1 MSAPVT
7 RATAEDLLYREALLI
22 DTQRFSEWLELFTP
36 DVEFW
41 MPAWRDENCTTE
53 DPDRE
58 LSLIYYKGRRNLED
72 RVMRLTSGLSVASLP
87 LPRVV
92 HQVTNVL
99 ALDADEAS
107 DSVTVSAA
115 FTCHRF
121 DVRMNRTDCFFG
133 RYEYRL
139 ARQDGTWLIAR
150 KKIILLNDT
159 IPTVV
164 DINSI

>member
-1 MSAPVT
+1 MSAPLT
-7 RATAEDLLYREALLI
+7 RTEAEDLLYREALLI
-22 DTQRFSEWLELFTP
+22 DTQRFAEWLELFTP

-41 MPAWRDENCTTE
+41 MPAWRDETTTTQ

-72 RVMRLTSGLSVASLP
+72 RVMRLTSGLSTASSP

-99 ALDADEAS
+99 VVEADAAAA
-107 DSVTVSAA
+107 TVSAA

-121 DVRMNRTDCFFG
+121 DVRMDRTDCFFG
-133 RYEYRL
+133 RYEYHL
-139 ARQDGTWLIAR
+139 VRQSGAWLIAR
-150 KKIILLNDT
+150 KKITLLNDT

-164 DINSI
+164 DINAI